1 MSASLKIVIAASTL
15 IAISAA
21 MPGAASAATRTGTL
35 VCKVAQGMGFIVGSS
50 KKLDCTFNSKQGAER
65 YTGKINKIGLDVGMT
80 TGGQI
85 VWAVMEPSRRHGDL
99 TGTYAGAT
107 AEATAGVGLG
117 ANVLVGGGNNSVSLQ
132 PLSISGQKGLNLA
145 AGIGSVT
152 LSRAGR

>member
-15 IAISAA
+15 AAISTL
-21 MPGAASAATRTGTL
+21 GAGTATAATRTGTL
-35 VCKVAQGMGFIVGSS
+35 VCRVAPGMGFIVGSI
-50 KKLDCTFNSKQGAER
+50 KRLDCTYNSRRGAEH
-65 YTGKINKIGLDVGMT
+65 YSGKINRIGLDVGMT

-85 VWAVMEPSRRHGDL
+85 VWAVLEPTKRHGDL
-99 TGTYAGAT
+99 AGTYAGAT

-117 ANVLVGGGNNSVSLQ
+117 ANVLVGGGNGISLQ

-152 LSRAGR
+152 LSRTQ